1 MILVFANHLSNINPL
16 HCSNFI
22 KVTVI
27 KDQRRHFIESCY
39 LTAIVLSDALAKMSS
54 QKTEKPGGAS
64 RVLNGD
70 LSEGLLDDIWVSY
83 D

>member
-1 MILVFANHLSNINPL
+1 MIFVFANHLPDINPL
-16 HCSNFI
+16 HCSYSI

-39 LTAIVLSDALAKMSS
+39 LTAIVLSDALAKMSC
-54 QKTEKPGGAS
+54 QKTEKPDGTS
-64 RVLNGD
+64 RVLNED
-70 LSEGLLDDIWVSY
+70 LSKGLLDDIWVSY

>member
-1 MILVFANHLSNINPL
+1 MIFVFANHLPDINPL
-16 HCSNFI
+16 HCSYSI

-54 QKTEKPGGAS
+54 QKTEKPEGAS
-64 RVLNGD
+64 RVLNED
-70 LSEGLLDDIWVSY
+70 LSKGLLDDIWVSY